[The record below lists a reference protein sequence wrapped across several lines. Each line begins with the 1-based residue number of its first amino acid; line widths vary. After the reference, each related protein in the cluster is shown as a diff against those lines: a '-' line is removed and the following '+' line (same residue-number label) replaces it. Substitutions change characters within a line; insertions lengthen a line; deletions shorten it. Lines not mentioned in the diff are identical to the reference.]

1 MTGLHTGH
9 TPISGNKEIQPE
21 GQSPLPAGT
30 FTLFHL
36 FKNAG
41 YTTAAFGKWGL
52 GYPGSS
58 GDPVNQGVDRFFGYN
73 CQRKAHNYY
82 PAYLWDNRTK
92 VRFPEN
98 DGGKSVIYSQEVIQG
113 EVLKFI
119 EQQQENPFFL
129 FVPMVLPH
137 AELVVPRIAS
147 SRSSGALPETPT
159 WG

>member
-1 MTGLHTGH
+1 L
-9 TPISGNKEIQPE
+9 
-21 GQSPLPAGT
+21 A
-30 FTLFHL
+30 
-36 FKNAG
+36 
-41 YTTAAFGKWGL
+41 
-52 GYPGSS
+52 S
-58 GDPVNQGVDRFFGYN
+58 GDWVTPVPRATPLTRGVDRFFGYN

-129 FVPMVLPH
+129 SCRWYFHTLSWSF
-137 AELVVPRIAS
+137 PRIGIIQKFRGAS
-147 SRSSGALPETPT
+147 QRPLT
-159 WG
+159 WGRRENRL